1 MFSGDSSWVVAA
13 RDWWVKRVVDMVE
26 EPMDMTLKQK
36 VPIPIPKNFIEIE

>member
-1 MFSGDSSWVVAA
+1 MVSGDSGWVVAA